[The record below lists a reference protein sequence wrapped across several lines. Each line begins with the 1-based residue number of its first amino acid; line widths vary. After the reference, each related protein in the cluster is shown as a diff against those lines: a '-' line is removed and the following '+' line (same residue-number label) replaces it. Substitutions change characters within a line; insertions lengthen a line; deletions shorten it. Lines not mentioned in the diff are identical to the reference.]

1 MWNRCSSYTAR
12 NSTDRNSHEEEEE
25 EEEEEEQEQEQ
36 EQEQERCE
44 VSHEPLLLDAMRLKI
59 CE

>member
-25 EEEEEEQEQEQ
+25 EQQQQ
-36 EQEQERCE
+36 EQEQERYE

>member
-25 EEEEEEQEQEQ
+25 EQQ
-36 EQEQERCE
+36 QEQERYE